1 MPIVCR
7 TSRRAA
13 AERGEVGGRLHDD
26 AEHEKQDAERATP
39 EVAARARV
47 DLKRPPEW
55 QMSWDAIDLG
65 SDEPCD
71 RWRGRPVPGSSRT
84 GGGSESFCELD
95 LVSTPLVAVGLRL
108 FGANPA
114 HALVERGP

>member
-1 MPIVCR
+1 MPNVVA
-7 TSRRAA
+7 TL
-13 AERGEVGGRLHDD
+13 ERGEVGGRLHDD

-55 QMSWDAIDLG
+55 QISWTRSTSVATKRATAG
-65 SDEPCD
+65 VAARC
-71 RWRGRPVPGSSRT
+71 RGSSRT